1 MQKSLTSTA
10 CKRQQSGEQDGIFT
24 LRRSPVTHRDR
35 ERARARER
43 GEGGEGKQE
52 ARGEEV
58 RKRERGR
65 GRDGLARRALER
77 KEERRGRK

>member
-43 GEGGEGKQE
+43 EG
-52 ARGEEV
+52 RGNRRREE
-58 RKRERGR
+58 RKSGRERER

>member
-35 ERARARER
+35 ESESERER
-43 GEGGEGKQE
+43 EGRGGETG
-52 ARGEEV
+52 G
-58 RKRERGR
+58 
-65 GRDGLARRALER
+65 
-77 KEERRGRK
+77 ERRGSQEEREREGGTDWQGER

>member
-35 ERARARER
+35 ERAREGRGNRRREERKSGRER
-43 GEGGEGKQE
+43 EGGTDWQ
-52 ARGEEV
+52 GE
-58 RKRERGR
+58 R
-65 GRDGLARRALER
+65 
-77 KEERRGRK
+77 